1 MQTMT
6 KSSAEM
12 EIHEKDKQFEE
23 RGRQFFED
31 WEERFLAPYA
41 CKSRDMHHTRM
52 NTEMEDAHRT
62 AFQRDRD
69 RIIYSNS
76 FRNLS
81 DKSQILVEHNSEH
94 NRSRLTHTVE
104 VVQVSKTIANAM
116 GLNEDLTE
124 AIALGHDLGHP
135 PFGHT
140 GEAVLDHL
148 LSGEDTAEGTL
159 KGENLG
165 GFKHNYQSLRV
176 VDQVEKKYGYDGL
189 NLTAV
194 VREGILKHTSTRS
207 ERYYYPD
214 LNLRALNYDHLMALT
229 LEGQV
234 AAIADEIAQR
244 TFDLE
249 DALRAGYIRV
259 NDVRELKLIQEVET
273 KCSIRQILETN
284 QDEYINL
291 LISGLVRTLVSDVIQ
306 NTVRRIKDFC
316 ERKKRTQDFDE
327 WLVIFSLDVNRKQ
340 NELDTF
346 IQKELGNNF
355 QVNRFNKKSEK
366 VIRKLFK
373 AYYSNPLQMNDRFL
387 ERYTSKKADPQFRL
401 RKLPA
406 KIVQDK
412 IAEFQRDP
420 LYARHIADYISSM
433 SDSFAVQEYKAIY
446 IPEASVI

>member
-1 MQTMT
+1 MVD
-6 KSSAEM
+6 
-12 EIHEKDKQFEE
+12 EKRLFFE
-23 RGRQFFED
+23 RGREFVEQ
-31 WEERFLAPYA
+31 WEEQYLAPYA
-41 CKSRDMHHTRM
+41 CRSKDTHKTRLYQ
-52 NTEMEDAHRT
+52 EMEDAHRT

-81 DKSQILVEHNSEH
+81 DKRQVLVEHDSER

-104 VVQVSKTIANAM
+104 VVQVSKTICKAM

-140 GEAVLDHL
+140 GEAILDNL
-148 LSGEDTAEGTL
+148 LNGEDNAEGTL
-159 KGENLG
+159 LGKNFG

-176 VDQVEKKYGYDGL
+176 VEILEKKYGYDGL

-194 VREGILKHTSTRS
+194 VREGILKHTSTRI
-207 ERYYYPD
+207 ERYSYPD
-214 LNLRALNYDHLMALT
+214 MHASDLNYDHLMALT

-249 DALRAGYIRV
+249 DALRANYLSLK
-259 NDVRELKLIQEVET
+259 DTRELKLVQDVEA
-273 KCSIRQILETN
+273 SGRIEELLHVN
-284 QDEYINL
+284 QDEYINF
-291 LISGLVRTLVSDVIQ
+291 LISGLVRLLVSDVIQ
-306 NTVRRIKDFC
+306 NTIRRVGEFC
-316 ERKKRTQDFDE
+316 SRKNRFHDFDE

-346 IQKELGNNF
+346 IQKEIGNNF
-355 QVNRFNKKSEK
+355 QVNRVNKKSEK

-373 AYYSNPLQMNDRFL
+373 AYYSNPLQMSDKFL
-387 ERYTSKKADPQFRL
+387 RRYTHRVEPLFDL
-401 RKLPA
+401 RKLPV
-406 KIVQDK
+406 KQVHEK
-412 IAEFQRDP
+412 VKEFQKDP
-420 LYARHIADYISSM
+420 LYARHIADYIASM
-433 SDSFAVQEYKAIY
+433 SDSFAIQEYKAIY
-446 IPEASVI
+446 IPETMIL

>member
-1 MQTMT
+1 MSEVMEKT
-6 KSSAEM
+6 KTADST
-12 EIHEKDKQFEE
+12 FNE
-23 RGRQFFED
+23 RDREVFED
-31 WEERFLAPYA
+31 WEESQLAPYA
-41 CKSRDMHHTRM
+41 CKSRDMHTTRQHD
-52 NTEMEDAHRT
+52 EMQDVHRT

-81 DKSQILVEHNSEH
+81 DKRQILVEHDSER

-116 GLNEDLTE
+116 GLNADLTE

-140 GEAVLDHL
+140 GENILDL
-148 LSGEDTAEGTL
+148 LLCGEDTAEGTL
-159 KGENLG
+159 SGANHG

-176 VDQVEKKYGYDGL
+176 VDYIEKKYGYDGL
-189 NLTAV
+189 NLTSA
-194 VREGILKHTSTRS
+194 VREGILKHTSTRQ
-207 ERYYYPD
+207 ERFRYPD
-214 LNLRALNYDHLMALT
+214 LNVEGLHYEHLMSMT

-249 DALRAGYIRV
+249 DALRANYISVKDIRH
-259 NDVRELKLIQEVET
+259 LKLILDVEQECGIAKYVDE
-273 KCSIRQILETN
+273 N
-284 QDEYINL
+284 PDEYINW
-291 LISGLVRTLVSDVIQ
+291 LISGLVRVLVGDVIQ
-306 NTVRRIKDFC
+306 NTLLRIKEFC
-316 ERKKRTQDFDE
+316 SRKNRQDHFDE

-346 IQKELGNNF
+346 IQRELQNNF

-373 AYYSNPLQMNDRFL
+373 AYYSNPLQMKDSFL
-387 ERYTSKKADPQFRL
+387 QRYTSLKEDGQFNL
-401 RKLPA
+401 RKLPPKA
-406 KIVQDK
+406 VTEKIRD
-412 IAEFQRDP
+412 FQTDP
-420 LYARHIADYISSM
+420 LYIRHIADYIASM

-446 IPEASVI
+446 IPESSYI